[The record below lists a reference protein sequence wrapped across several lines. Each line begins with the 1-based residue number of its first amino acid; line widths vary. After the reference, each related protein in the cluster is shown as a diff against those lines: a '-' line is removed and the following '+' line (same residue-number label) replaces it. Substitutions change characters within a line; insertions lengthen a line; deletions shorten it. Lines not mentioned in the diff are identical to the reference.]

1 MRLLREDQENR
12 EDRQDRQIQDDGGGS
27 GSGADVVIVGSGV
40 VGAACAEALTRRGAR
55 VLVLDRGPLAAG
67 TTACG
72 EGNLLVS
79 NKAPGPGLALAQASL
94 SRWPRLLAA
103 LREELGPGR
112 AECEYEVKGGLVVA
126 TGEPEGAALCGFAA
140 AQRAAGVDARELA
153 PGEAAA
159 YEPHLTPAVRAAV
172 HYPQDAQLQPVLA
185 ATSLLA
191 AVRARGGRIRTGVD
205 VTGVETGRD
214 GRAVG
219 VRTSQGRIPCG
230 AVVNACGP
238 WAGEFAA
245 AAGAPLPVVPRRG
258 TVLVTAPLPHGTVR
272 HKVYD
277 AGYAETARSEDA
289 ALQVAAVVEA
299 TQAGTVLIGSS
310 RQRCGFDGTLRAGVL
325 GALARAAAQ
334 LFPVLGGVP
343 VMRAYGG
350 FRPYTPDHLP
360 VVGEDPRHPGLWH
373 ATGHEGAGIGL
384 AAATGELLAE
394 LWAGEPPHL
403 DPEPFRVQR
412 FGTARTTRTARFG
425 RENGW
430 H

>member
-1 MRLLREDQENR
+1 MRVLRKER
-12 EDRQDRQIQDDGGGS
+12 EYINGAAD
-27 GSGADVVIVGSGV
+27 ADVVVVGSGI
-40 VGAACAEALTRRGAR
+40 VGAACAESLTRRGAQ

-79 NKAPGPGLALAQASL
+79 GRAPGPGLALAQASL
-94 SRWPRLLAA
+94 RRWPRLLAA

-112 AECEYEVKGGLVVA
+112 AECEYEAKGGLVVA
-126 TGEPEGAALCGFAA
+126 TDDPSGIALRAFAA

-153 PGEAAA
+153 QGEAAA
-159 YEPHLTPAVRAAV
+159 YEPHLTPGVRAAV
-172 HYPQDAQLQPVLA
+172 HYPEDAQLQPVLA

-191 AVRARGGRIRTGVD
+191 AVRARGGRIRTDVE

-214 GRAVG
+214 GQRIVG
-219 VRTSQGRIPCG
+219 VRTSEGRVPCG

-238 WAGEFAA
+238 WAGQFAA
-245 AAGAPLPVVPRRG
+245 AAGAPLPVLPRQG

-277 AGYAETARSEDA
+277 AGYVRAVGNADA

-310 RQRCGFDGTLRAGVL
+310 RRAGFDATLRADVL
-325 GALARAAAQ
+325 RALARGAAR

-360 VVGEDPRHPGLWH
+360 VVGEDPRRPGLWH

-394 LWAGEPPHL
+394 LWAGEPPHV
-403 DPEPFRVQR
+403 DPEPFRAGR
-412 FGTARTTRTARFG
+412 FASAAF
-425 RENGW
+425 
-430 H
+430 